1 MVDGKEHRHGNDGEE
16 QHQIVQRI
24 IRAARQ
30 IQYQRQTK
38 GDEHRWQQIDG
49 DQSAQP
55 LPEQLQNRFRL
66 TIKTIGEH
74 AVIAVHEHSLGDIL
88 SAVDKIHD

>member
-1 MVDGKEHRHGNDGEE
+1 MPPDRYSTRG
-16 QHQIVQRI
+16 
-24 IRAARQ
+24 
-30 IQYQRQTK
+30 QTK

-74 AVIAVHEHSLGDIL
+74 AVIAVREHGLGDIL